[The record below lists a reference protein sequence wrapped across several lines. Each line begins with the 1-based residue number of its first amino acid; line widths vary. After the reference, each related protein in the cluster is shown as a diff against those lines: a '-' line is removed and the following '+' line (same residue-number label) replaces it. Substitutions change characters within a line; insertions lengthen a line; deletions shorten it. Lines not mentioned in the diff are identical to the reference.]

1 MQNGR
6 NSSLIALYYL
16 DMNTTDINK
25 LQAELKALKNA
36 IANAKVKAEKVE
48 KQQEAKLQKIVGGV
62 YKTLR
67 TQLLDD
73 AKIDSE
79 NCVKISFTI
88 DLAGNKF
95 KETTFKKVLRSKL
108 VEKAKAVKVQ
118 SSDAVS
124 VKKRGFKKGEVKL
137 QG

>member
-1 MQNGR
+1 MQNER
-6 NSSLIALYYL
+6 NSPLIALYYL

-62 YKTLR
+62 YKALR

-73 AKIDSE
+73 AKIDQE

>member
-1 MQNGR
+1 MTTSEITRLQN
-6 NSSLIALYYL
+6 
-16 DMNTTDINK
+16 
-25 LQAELKALKNA
+25 ELKALKTA
-36 IANAKVKAEKVE
+36 IAGAKVKAEKVE

>member
-1 MQNGR
+1 M
-6 NSSLIALYYL
+6 S
-16 DMNTTDINK
+16 TTDIIK
-25 LQAELKALKNA
+25 LQAELKALKVA
-36 IANAKVKAEKVE
+36 IAGAKVKAEKVE
-48 KQQEAKLQKIVGGV
+48 KQQEAKLQKIVGGI

-95 KETTFKKVLRSKL
+95 KEVNFKKVLRSKL

-118 SSDAVS
+118 SASSVS